1 MHPVVPG
8 VLQDKE
14 DSDLVGHGE
23 EAREWY
29 GGLEAE
35 VLAHGVEEPDLG
47 KLDSEVREK
56 DEESAFGLLPGGRNF
71 MLQ

>member
-14 DSDLVGHGE
+14 NSDLVGHGE

-56 DEESAFGLLPGGRNF
+56 DE
-71 MLQ
+71 